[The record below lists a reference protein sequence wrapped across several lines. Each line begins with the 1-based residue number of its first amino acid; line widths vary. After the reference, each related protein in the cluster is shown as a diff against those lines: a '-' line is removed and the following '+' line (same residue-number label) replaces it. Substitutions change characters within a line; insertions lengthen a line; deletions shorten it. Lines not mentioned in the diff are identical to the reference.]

1 MATPSFLPKNLIIP
15 TVVETTGR
23 GERIYDIYSL
33 LLKERIIFIGTPVT
47 DQMANL
53 VVAQLLYLNHQDTER
68 EINMYINCPGGS
80 VYAGFAI
87 YDAMKLVQAPI
98 VTTAV
103 GLAASFG
110 TILLTAGTKGRRFAL
125 PNATIHLHQPL
136 TGGRGGQ
143 ASDIM
148 IQAQEILRQ
157 KARLNEILV
166 EATGQ
171 TAETIT
177 RDADRDFFLDAE
189 AAVKYGLIDAV
200 IQGSPALALPVK

>member
-171 TAETIT
+171 TAEAIT
-177 RDADRDFFLDAE
+177 RDADRDFFLDAD